1 MVVIDV
7 VLHEVSVNPGEDL
20 GKQSL
25 GVMFEEHAAYKQ
37 MMDLATSRLPQ
48 AGVVP
53 NKILQA

>member
-1 MVVIDV
+1 MIVIDV
-7 VLHEVSVNPGEDL
+7 ILHKVSVNPGEHL
-20 GKQSL
+20 SKHSL
-25 GVMFEEHAAYKQ
+25 GVMFEEHAADKQ